1 MGLAST
7 AAAIIWTNSGASG
20 TRKYIVDIVADLP
33 VIFMELNTSGTLMIS
48 YIYENSRILAQH
60 AGDHTADR
68 YFYLHDRLGSVR
80 LLIDTSA
87 NVKNRY
93 IYRPFG
99 ELHTDTADYE
109 QTITNPFKF
118 TGQYFDADID
128 QYYLRAR
135 HYDPHLARFTSRDP
149 LLGKYQDPLSLH
161 SYLYCQNEPINRL
174 DRLGLWYEYH
184 DTEDTQRII
193 AEATVLVGTDFI
205 LGPLLAFGYPGYEGQ
220 YDFFGTRDTFQL
232 GKVFMQD
239 THFGNY
245 LAGYTTYFNY
255 GFAGEL
261 GVRGAGHG
269 FALWQ
274 HHQLDEPASRYFISA
289 GILRAQEDRQ
299 HAGVSLEPAGKWA
312 FVRAKYELFY
322 GYEWMIE
329 ELLNTGMTGS
339 PRFDQLLTNWTE
351 FWNSGPV
358 IY

>member
-1 MGLAST
+1 VILIELDGST
-7 AAAIIWTNSGASG
+7 VEKA
-20 TRKYIVDIVADLP
+20 
-33 VIFMELNTSGTLMIS
+33 
-48 YIYENSRILAQH
+48 YIYANGQIIAQH
-60 AGDHTADR
+60 DGAPATDNK

-80 LLIDTSA
+80 QIINYADSQV

-93 IYRPFG
+93 TYKPFG
-99 ELHTDTADYE
+99 ELFEKPGEDETEETV
-109 QTITNPFKF
+109 TNSFKF
-118 TGQYFDADID
+118 TGQYYDCEIG

-135 HYDPHLARFTSRDP
+135 QYDPYLARFTARDP
-149 LLGKYQDPLSLH
+149 FLGKYDDPLSLH
-161 SYLYCQNEPINRL
+161 NYLYCQNEPINRL

-184 DTEDTQRII
+184 DTEDTQTII
-193 AEATVLVGTDFI
+193 AGATELVGTDFI
-205 LGPLLAFGYPGYEGQ
+205 LGPLLAFGYPGYTGQ
-220 YDFFGTRDTFQL
+220 YDFFGTGDTFHL

-245 LAGYTTYFNY
+245 LAGYTCYFNY

-274 HHQLDEPASRYFISA
+274 HHQLDEPVSRYFISA
-289 GILRAQEDRQ
+289 GILRAQEHRQ
-299 HAGVSLEPAGKWA
+299 QAGVSLEPMGKWT
-312 FVRAKYELFY
+312 FVRAKHELFY

-329 ELLNTGMTGS
+329 ELLNTGMMGS